1 MQEMVGQKSHKEVE
15 WRGRLARV
23 VASGQQVKACCR
35 DEHVSAATFY
45 RLRRQ
50 LEESVGDIATASGCW
65 RRPKIDPAVAV
76 VPTEN

>member
-15 WRGRLARV
+15 WRGPLARF

-50 LEESVGDIATASGCW
+50 LEESVGGHCDGV
-65 RRPKIDPAVAV
+65 RLH
-76 VPTEN
+76 